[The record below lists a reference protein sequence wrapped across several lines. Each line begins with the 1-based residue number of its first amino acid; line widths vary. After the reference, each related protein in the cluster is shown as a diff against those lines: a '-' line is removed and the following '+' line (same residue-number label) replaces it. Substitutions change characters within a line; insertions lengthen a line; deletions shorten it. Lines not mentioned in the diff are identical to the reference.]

1 VSTFPFTNL
10 PSEGETQDSDP
21 QLSSDQ
27 PVPPDDLSGVVLEL
41 EISEPPSDLHLPGNQ
56 GDKEAVGREEGD
68 HEKPPLPMSEPPLDL
83 APLPT
88 SEPSP
93 HVHLPRDQT
102 EMGVEEE
109 GEQEKHSNP
118 PLPMSEPPLDL
129 APLPTSGPPPD
140 VHLPRDQTEMGVEEE
155 GEQEKQSNPPLPM
168 SEPPLDLAPL
178 PTSGPPPDMY
188 LPRDQIDA
196 GAEEE
201 EEDENPPIPPL
212 PTSEHPPNLF
222 EVESHPPLPMS
233 EPPADL
239 FKVISSPPFPTSEP
253 PPDPHLPEQ
262 DNGEMRAEEE
272 EGEHEKQHSPLPP
285 TNLPEETKGGQLPS
299 QRKHGHPTL
308 SPIKLPSTS
317 QIVADQR
324 PSSPLGEVMYKVMSN
339 TMYL

>member
-1 VSTFPFTNL
+1 MEVLEHEGEVALPLPVSTSPFTNL

-27 PVPPDDLSGVVLEL
+27 PVPPDDLSSVVLEL
-41 EISEPPSDLHLPGNQ
+41 EISEPPSDLHLPGDQ

-88 SEPSP
+88 S
-93 HVHLPRDQT
+93 
-102 EMGVEEE
+102 
-109 GEQEKHSNP
+109 
-118 PLPMSEPPLDL
+118 
-129 APLPTSGPPPD
+129 GPPPD
-140 VHLPRDQTEMGVEEE
+140 VH
-155 GEQEKQSNPPLPM
+155 
-168 SEPPLDLAPL
+168 
-178 PTSGPPPDMY
+178 

-201 EEDENPPIPPL
+201 EEEEDEKPPIPPL
-212 PTSEHPPNLF
+212 PMSKHPPNLLKVESPQHLPMSEPPPNLF

-239 FKVISSPPFPTSEP
+239 FKVISSPPLPTSEP
-253 PPDPHLPEQ
+253 PPDLHLPEQ
-262 DNGEMRAEEE
+262 DNGEVRAEEE
-272 EGEHEKQHSPLPP
+272 EGEHEKQDSPLPP

-299 QRKHGHPTL
+299 QRKHGRPT
-308 SPIKLPSTS
+308 PIKLPNTS

-324 PSSPLGEVMYKVMSN
+324 PSSPLGEVMYKVMTN

>member
-1 VSTFPFTNL
+1 MEVLEHEGEVALPLPVSTSPFTNL

-21 QLSSDQ
+21 HLSSDQ

-41 EISEPPSDLHLPGNQ
+41 EISEPPSDLHLPGDQ

-68 HEKPPLPMSEPPLDL
+68 HEKPPLPMSEPPLEL

-88 SEPSP
+88 SE
-93 HVHLPRDQT
+93 
-102 EMGVEEE
+102 
-109 GEQEKHSNP
+109 
-118 PLPMSEPPLDL
+118 
-129 APLPTSGPPPD
+129 PPPD
-140 VHLPRDQTEMGVEEE
+140 VHLPRDQTETGVEEEGEEE

-178 PTSGPPPDMY
+178 PTSGPPPDVH

-201 EEDENPPIPPL
+201 GEDEKPPIPPL
-212 PTSEHPPNLF
+212 PTSKHPPNLLKVESTQPLPMSEPPPNLF

-239 FKVISSPPFPTSEP
+239 FKVISSPPLPTSEP
-253 PPDPHLPEQ
+253 PPDLHLPEQ
-262 DNGEMRAEEE
+262 DNGEVRAEEE
-272 EGEHEKQHSPLPP
+272 EGEHEKQDSPLPS

-299 QRKHGHPTL
+299 QRKHGRPT
-308 SPIKLPSTS
+308 PIKLPNTS

-324 PSSPLGEVMYKVMSN
+324 PSSPLGEVMYKVMTN